1 MSDAIK
7 NRGLDK
13 THINWFPG
21 HMAKTKREIKENIK
35 LIDLVYDV
43 IDARM
48 PISSRVIDL
57 GEYILDKPKI
67 TIVTKYD
74 LCDKEKTD
82 KILKTFNNTIIK
94 CDLLN
99 GNIKEIL
106 SKTKEFQDELNN
118 KRKEKGLMPTKIR
131 VLVVGA
137 PNVGKSTLINR
148 LVGRKSQA
156 TGNKPGVTKK
166 LNWIR
171 INKDI
176 ELLDSPGIL
185 YPKIENQETAHILAA
200 LSSIKEE
207 ILDIEIISKF
217 IIKKLIEL
225 YPNTLK
231 ERYKLDSIDEET
243 IIDDIAKNRG
253 FFEKGGLIDYERVY
267 KTIIQDLKNGNIKNI
282 TLDTL

>member
-253 FFEKGGLIDYERVY
+253 FIEKGGLIDYERVY